1 MLMHTYLVGTTYYI
15 GNSICTLQL
24 LSIFQQEY
32 SSKSGKYLLRC
43 TDCLKNYMIRKKDS
57 MHVVCLAHS
66 ICDLLYIIKIFS
78 PYSFIWSE
86 IKLDQTKFVLS
97 LYLNNS
103 LTFKRST
110 RGLNQNCI
118 QKMCS
123 KGFMQSSIFLLNCKL
138 INFKQCFSVQFHCK
152 ELDRMLLF
160 YFLIMT
166 YFIELRI

>member
-1 MLMHTYLVGTTYYI
+1 MHWLPEKIQPQRY
-15 GNSICTLQL
+15 NMCL
-24 LSIFQQEY
+24 LSRYI
-32 SSKSGKYLLRC
+32 
-43 TDCLKNYMIRKKDS
+43 IRKKDS

-138 INFKQCFSVQFHCK
+138 INFKQCFSVQFHWK
-152 ELDRMLLF
+152 ELDVVILLP
-160 YFLIMT
+160 YNDVLHRV
-166 YFIELRI
+166 ENLVP

>member
-1 MLMHTYLVGTTYYI
+1 MHFTIWLPEKIQPQRYNLHVSVYSIYI
-15 GNSICTLQL
+15 
-24 LSIFQQEY
+24 
-32 SSKSGKYLLRC
+32 
-43 TDCLKNYMIRKKDS
+43 IRKKDS

-118 QKMCS
+118 QK
-123 KGFMQSSIFLLNCKL
+123 KV
-138 INFKQCFSVQFHCK
+138 FKQDLCK
-152 ELDRMLLF
+152 VRFFFWIASLSILNNVFLFNFTEKNWMSLF